1 MSVRLLLYNMLK
13 VKLTP
18 DDVLKGAGT
27 YREEVEM
34 DCPVCGETVV
44 YETETEITDCD
55 DCGEE
60 FGVEKPFN

>member
-1 MSVRLLLYNMLK
+1 
-13 VKLTP
+13 
-18 DDVLKGAGT
+18 
-27 YREEVEM
+27 M

-44 YETETEITDCD
+44 YETETEITGCD